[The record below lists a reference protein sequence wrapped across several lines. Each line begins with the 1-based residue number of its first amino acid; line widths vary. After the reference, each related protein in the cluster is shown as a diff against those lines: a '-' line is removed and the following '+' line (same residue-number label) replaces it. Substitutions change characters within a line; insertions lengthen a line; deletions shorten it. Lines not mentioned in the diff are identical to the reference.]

1 MVNSLFAR
9 TFYDEDRKE
18 VVRMQ
23 LFINRYKNQIT
34 LISFILIVSAFLIG
48 GDFKNIALIL
58 ATVVAGVPIALKAYQ
73 ALKMKAFSIELLVT
87 IAVIGALFI
96 QEFVESA
103 VVTFLFMFGDYLEG
117 RTLEKTRSSLKE
129 LVDMAPQEATVIRNG
144 VHETIPAE
152 EVNQGERLI
161 VHAGGKI
168 PVDGEIIAGE
178 ASINEAAITGES
190 IPVRKKMKD
199 AVFSGTIVDSG
210 YVELIAEKVGDD
222 TTFAKIIELVEE
234 AQESKSKTEKFLN
247 KFAAIYTPGVVG
259 LSLLVYLLTR
269 DLHIAITFLVIACP
283 GALVIGAPV
292 SNVVGIGNGAKH
304 GILIKGGEAMDN
316 FSKVDTV
323 VFDKTGTLT
332 KGKPEVTDYHVFGTE
347 DPEELFKDIARAELI
362 SEHHLGRTIVQA
374 AKKRGL
380 DISGDVD
387 EGEVIKGNGI
397 RATVDGRLFVIGNR
411 KLMMKENI
419 AITQEIENVAVDR
432 EKQGNT
438 AIFVAVEGEIKA
450 IISIA
455 DEIRDDAKEAISEM
469 RQNGVKKIMM
479 LTGDNEYTARLV
491 AEKLGLDAYDAEL
504 LPEDKVEYVKRLK
517 DEGHVVAMAGDGV
530 NDAPAIATADIG
542 VAMGEGGT
550 DISMETADVVL
561 MADQLKQFSHAF
573 SLSKASMRNMKQNI
587 WIAVGTVVLLLIG
600 VLNGTVHL
608 ASGMFIH
615 EASVL
620 VVILN
625 GMRLMAFKRDK
636 KKLKNSG
643 TLETDEVVL

>member
-1 MVNSLFAR
+1 
-9 TFYDEDRKE
+9 
-18 VVRMQ
+18 MQ

-411 KLMMKENI
+411 KLMEKENI

-625 GMRLMAFKRDK
+625 GIRLMAFKRDK

>member
-1 MVNSLFAR
+1 
-9 TFYDEDRKE
+9 
-18 VVRMQ
+18 MQ
-23 LFINRYKNQIT
+23 LFINKYKNQIT
-34 LISFILIVSAFLIG
+34 FISFILIVSAFLIG
-48 GDFKNIALIL
+48 GDFKNSALIL

-144 VHETIPAE
+144 VHATIPAE
-152 EVNQGERLI
+152 EVNQGEQLI

-190 IPVRKKMKD
+190 IPVRKKMND

-210 YVELIAEKVGDD
+210 YVELIAEKVGAD

-304 GILIKGGEAMDN
+304 GILIKGGEVMDN
-316 FSKVDTV
+316 FSKVDTL

-362 SEHHLGRTIVQA
+362 SEHHLGRTIVQE

-397 RATVDGRLFVIGNR
+397 RATVDGRLFVLGNR

-469 RQNGVKKIMM
+469 RQNGVKKIIM

-491 AEKLGLDAYDAEL
+491 AEKLGLDAYYAEL

-600 VLNGTVHL
+600 VLKGTVHL

-620 VVILN
+620 IVILN
-625 GMRLMAFKRDK
+625 GMRLMTFKRDK
-636 KKLKNSG
+636 KKFKNSS